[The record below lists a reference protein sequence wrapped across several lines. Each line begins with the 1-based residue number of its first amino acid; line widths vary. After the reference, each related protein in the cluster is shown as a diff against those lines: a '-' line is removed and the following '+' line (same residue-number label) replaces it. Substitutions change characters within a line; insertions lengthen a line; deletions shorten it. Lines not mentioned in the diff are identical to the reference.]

1 MSKVI
6 RVIGALVMA
15 ILSVSVPVL
24 LGCSLAAP
32 WSAYISL
39 LLGIGTMGEVAVVCI
54 LVYFE
59 AEDE

>member
-1 MSKVI
+1 MNKVI

-32 WSAYISL
+32 WAPYISL
-39 LLGIGTMGEVAVVCI
+39 LLGLGTMGEIAVVCI
-54 LVYFE
+54 RVYFE

>member
-6 RVIGALVMA
+6 RVIGSLALA

-32 WSAYISL
+32 WNAYISL
-39 LLGIGTMGEVAVVCI
+39 LLGLVTMGEIAVACI
-54 LVYFE
+54 WIYFE
-59 AEDE
+59 TEE

>member
-1 MSKVI
+1 MRKAI
-6 RVIGALVMA
+6 RVIGALVVA
-15 ILSVSVPVL
+15 ILLVSVPVL
-24 LGCSLAAP
+24 FGCSLAAP
-32 WSAYISL
+32 WNAYP